1 MCGFWGQAPTF
12 LWLPLL
18 CDFFF
23 FFGQI
28 IAMISEKKCVCW
40 GVGGQAAKGCAA
52 SGRFWKGVCIDL
64 SYCYTR
70 PLHGAV
76 LHGHV

>member
-23 FFGQI
+23 FFFFGK
-28 IAMISEKKCVCW
+28 SVCVGGW
-40 GVGGQAAKGCAA
+40 GGQAAKGCAA

>member
-1 MCGFWGQAPTF
+1 
-12 LWLPLL
+12 
-18 CDFFF
+18 
-23 FFGQI
+23 
-28 IAMISEKKCVCW
+28 MISEKKCVCW

-70 PLHGAV
+70 PVHGAV

>member
-1 MCGFWGQAPTF
+1 MLSLSFSFTVIILEQDC
-12 LWLPLL
+12 
-18 CDFFF
+18 FFF

-70 PLHGAV
+70 PVHGAV